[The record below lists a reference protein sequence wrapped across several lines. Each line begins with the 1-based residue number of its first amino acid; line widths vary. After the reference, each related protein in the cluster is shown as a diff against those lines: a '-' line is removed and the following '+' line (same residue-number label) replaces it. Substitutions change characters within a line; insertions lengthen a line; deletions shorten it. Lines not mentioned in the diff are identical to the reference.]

1 MIFIVSLLWIILFQY
16 FDELDSDPD
25 NQKKLAKEVT
35 SDPQQGQFLAK
46 PGSMKLD
53 QIQLAEGL
61 AGEDPDPIA
70 GLLTM
75 EDIKPI
81 YKEGEETPN
90 ML

>member
-1 MIFIVSLLWIILFQY
+1 
-16 FDELDSDPD
+16 
-25 NQKKLAKEVT
+25 
-35 SDPQQGQFLAK
+35 
-46 PGSMKLD
+46 
-53 QIQLAEGL
+53 LAEGL